1 MHCREERRTLSR
13 CFCQHITPLLQEIVR
28 TRRRLEQRYYCFS
41 KRDPRWVK
49 EDGIRPRS
57 CTLLL
62 AALAFCP
69 ARACPPGNPSPS
81 ATIAAPQAGVKRRV
95 EPCGRAWRGKG
106 RSDCPRPD
114 GPAEDGCPKRRGQSR
129 VTAIPPPRWSSPC
142 PHGRRSLGL
151 PLRHWRAARTVQKG
165 RAPRREASS
174 PGCPRLTRVQ
184 ESGSGSRGKPSFGQP
199 APPRNTGNT
208 GHAQCFLL
216 RAIPLR
222 VFPATRRG
230 GCEVMAQR
238 NGPHAV

>member
-13 CFCQHITPLLQEIVR
+13 CFCQHITPLLHEIVR

-81 ATIAAPQAGVKRRV
+81 ATIAEPQAGVKRRV

-106 RSDCPRPD
+106 RSECPRPD

-129 VTAIPPPRWSSPC
+129 VTAIPPPPLVKSLSPREAQ
-142 PHGRRSLGL
+142 P
-151 PLRHWRAARTVQKG
+151 RAASPPLAC
-165 RAPRREASS
+165 RADCPEREGAASRGQLSRLSTPNPGAGVRLRESRKTFLWATCTSSEYWEYWACAMFPFTRDPS
-174 PGCPRLTRVQ
+174 PG
-184 ESGSGSRGKPSFGQP
+184 F
-199 APPRNTGNT
+199 PRNSEG
-208 GHAQCFLL
+208 
-216 RAIPLR
+216 R
-222 VFPATRRG
+222 V
-230 GCEVMAQR
+230 
-238 NGPHAV
+238 